1 MVSASRGI
9 TYTLSQV
16 YYGDEKN
23 GIKPNTLF
31 VQEMEKYPEWWAM
44 MQAIEGLVRGVGI
57 HAGGVVIVDEPF
69 TNHNSIMKTPDGE
82 IISQFEL
89 HDLEDLGQI
98 KIDLLAVE
106 GADKIR
112 TTLDLLIK
120 YGYVEKKDT
129 LRETYES
136 VIGVYNL
143 EREAPEMWDMLH
155 KNKIV
160 SLFQMEQESGI
171 RGIALTKPTSVEDL
185 ATLNSVIRLMSSEK
199 GAETPLEKYA
209 RFHNNKRE
217 WYEEMDYYGLNL
229 SEKKLIEK
237 HLDASCGICESQE
250 GMMSLLLEP
259 EIAGWSLGKVDVVRK
274 AVAKKNPKDF
284 ERMQEEFFQ
293 NAKEK
298 KLSEKLTNYVWNV
311 LVKTQQG
318 YSFNLSHTLAY
329 SIIGLQEMN
338 LAYKYPIIFW
348 NTANLIVDSGS
359 AENALDD
366 VEQNSDDEED
376 EDGNE
381 EEENE
386 DEGTKKN
393 KAVNYKKIS
402 IAIGKMKSRGINI
415 RLPDINLSSYTFT
428 PDVETNTIF
437 YGIKGITRIGDKIVQ
452 QIIANRPY
460 ESVKDFLSKVKVNKI
475 QITELIKAGCF
486 DLVENKSRQEI
497 MHSYIDSICEYKKR
511 LTLQNVP
518 SLIKDN
524 LLPEEMAFFKS
535 LFQFNKY
542 IKKNK
547 KDATFY
553 NIDEDSYNFLLLN
566 YPSLKLSLDDEGKM
580 VIPIKEWDKTYKKGM
595 EPLRDFLKDPA
606 NNMLDIVNQNEYE
619 KNSAKY
625 SMRNEPAGEMESVG
639 FYSDKH
645 ELEQFYQYGEI
656 GGIPLSQFHDLPEE
670 PVVVSTFKS
679 KNGVEIPIFQL
690 DHIAGTVIG
699 KDKLKHTITLLC
711 DKDVVNVKVWDAQ
724 FTKYDKQI
732 SIKNP
737 ETGKKKVIEKSWFT
751 RGNKLIIT
759 GIRREDNFIPKIYK
773 KSDVSSPFL
782 LICNDGSI
790 RSERENDWDS

>member
-23 GIKPNTLF
+23 GIKPNTQF

-120 YGYVEKKDT
+120 YGYVEKKST

-185 ATLNSVIRLMSSEK
+185 ATLNSVIRLISSEK

-209 RFHNNKRE
+209 RFHNNKQE
-217 WYEEMDYYGLNL
+217 WYEEMDYYGLSL

-298 KLSEKLTNYVWNV
+298 KLSEKLTNYVWNI

-318 YSFNLSHTLAY
+318 YSFN
-329 SIIGLQEMN
+329 
-338 LAYKYPIIFW
+338 
-348 NTANLIVDSGS
+348 
-359 AENALDD
+359 
-366 VEQNSDDEED
+366 
-376 EDGNE
+376 
-381 EEENE
+381 
-386 DEGTKKN
+386 
-393 KAVNYKKIS
+393 
-402 IAIGKMKSRGINI
+402 
-415 RLPDINLSSYTFT
+415 
-428 PDVETNTIF
+428 
-437 YGIKGITRIGDKIVQ
+437 
-452 QIIANRPY
+452 
-460 ESVKDFLSKVKVNKI
+460 
-475 QITELIKAGCF
+475 
-486 DLVENKSRQEI
+486 
-497 MHSYIDSICEYKKR
+497 
-511 LTLQNVP
+511 
-518 SLIKDN
+518 
-524 LLPEEMAFFKS
+524 
-535 LFQFNKY
+535 
-542 IKKNK
+542 
-547 KDATFY
+547 
-553 NIDEDSYNFLLLN
+553 
-566 YPSLKLSLDDEGKM
+566 
-580 VIPIKEWDKTYKKGM
+580 
-595 EPLRDFLKDPA
+595 
-606 NNMLDIVNQNEYE
+606 
-619 KNSAKY
+619 
-625 SMRNEPAGEMESVG
+625 
-639 FYSDKH
+639 
-645 ELEQFYQYGEI
+645 
-656 GGIPLSQFHDLPEE
+656 
-670 PVVVSTFKS
+670 
-679 KNGVEIPIFQL
+679 
-690 DHIAGTVIG
+690 
-699 KDKLKHTITLLC
+699 
-711 DKDVVNVKVWDAQ
+711 
-724 FTKYDKQI
+724 
-732 SIKNP
+732 
-737 ETGKKKVIEKSWFT
+737 
-751 RGNKLIIT
+751 
-759 GIRREDNFIPKIYK
+759 
-773 KSDVSSPFL
+773 
-782 LICNDGSI
+782 
-790 RSERENDWDS
+790 

>member
-1 MVSASRGI
+1 
-9 TYTLSQV
+9 
-16 YYGDEKN
+16 
-23 GIKPNTLF
+23 
-31 VQEMEKYPEWWAM
+31 
-44 MQAIEGLVRGVGI
+44 
-57 HAGGVVIVDEPF
+57 
-69 TNHNSIMKTPDGE
+69 
-82 IISQFEL
+82 
-89 HDLEDLGQI
+89 
-98 KIDLLAVE
+98 
-106 GADKIR
+106 
-112 TTLDLLIK
+112 
-120 YGYVEKKDT
+120 
-129 LRETYES
+129 
-136 VIGVYNL
+136 
-143 EREAPEMWDMLH
+143 
-155 KNKIV
+155 
-160 SLFQMEQESGI
+160 
-171 RGIALTKPTSVEDL
+171 
-185 ATLNSVIRLMSSEK
+185 
-199 GAETPLEKYA
+199 
-209 RFHNNKRE
+209 
-217 WYEEMDYYGLNL
+217 
-229 SEKKLIEK
+229 
-237 HLDASCGICESQE
+237 
-250 GMMSLLLEP
+250 
-259 EIAGWSLGKVDVVRK
+259 
-274 AVAKKNPKDF
+274 
-284 ERMQEEFFQ
+284 
-293 NAKEK
+293 
-298 KLSEKLTNYVWNV
+298 
-311 LVKTQQG
+311 
-318 YSFNLSHTLAY
+318 
-329 SIIGLQEMN
+329 MN

-366 VEQNSDDEED
+366 AEQNPDED
-376 EDGNE
+376 EDEEEN

-518 SLIKDN
+518 SLIRDN
-524 LLPEEMAFFKS
+524 LLPAEMAFFKS
-535 LFQFNKY
+535 LFLFNKY

-553 NIDEDSYNFLLLN
+553 GVDEDSYNFLLLN
-566 YPSLKLSLDDEGKM
+566 YPSLKLSVNDKGEM
-580 VIPIKEWDKTYKKGM
+580 IIPIKEWDKTYKKGM
-595 EPLRDFLKDPA
+595 EPLRDFLKNPE
-606 NNMLDIVNQNEYE
+606 NNMLDIVNRNEYE
-619 KNSAKY
+619 KNAQKY

-656 GGIPLSQFHDLPEE
+656 GGIPLSQFHELPEE
-670 PVVVSTFKS
+670 PIVVSTFKS

>member
-1 MVSASRGI
+1 MKPQIQNEIGDWLDMMVGLFGDDFYLEMQPSTTEEQIYVNQELIKISQAMGIKYIITTDAHYLNEEQRSIHELYLKADEGEREVASFYNSTFVMSAQKIHEYMDESIGAENVNIGLMNTLEIQAKCSDYTITSPIKLPYLPRKTYEKTPEIEANYKELIGRIPTLKSFWESENLAERDFSIRLLEQYGKKFDDSEEKCKRIEEELKILLDSSRKNNMVWAAYLLQISDYINIYWTEGDSIVLPGRGSGVGFYLNYLLDIIQIDATREKAPLKPWRFLNPERASVLDIDIDVESAKRQKCIAGLQKVYGEQNVVRVCTFNTEGSRAAIQTSARALGIDIDVAKNVSSMVSASRGI

-217 WYEEMDYYGLNL
+217 WYEEMDYYGLSL

-259 EIAGWSLGKVDVVRK
+259 EVTGWSLGKVDIVRK
-274 AVAKKNPKDF
+274 AVAK
-284 ERMQEEFFQ
+284 
-293 NAKEK
+293 
-298 KLSEKLTNYVWNV
+298 
-311 LVKTQQG
+311 
-318 YSFNLSHTLAY
+318 
-329 SIIGLQEMN
+329 
-338 LAYKYPIIFW
+338 FW
-348 NTANLIVDSGS
+348 
-359 AENALDD
+359 
-366 VEQNSDDEED
+366 
-376 EDGNE
+376 
-381 EEENE
+381 
-386 DEGTKKN
+386 
-393 KAVNYKKIS
+393 
-402 IAIGKMKSRGINI
+402 
-415 RLPDINLSSYTFT
+415 
-428 PDVETNTIF
+428 
-437 YGIKGITRIGDKIVQ
+437 
-452 QIIANRPY
+452 
-460 ESVKDFLSKVKVNKI
+460 
-475 QITELIKAGCF
+475 
-486 DLVENKSRQEI
+486 
-497 MHSYIDSICEYKKR
+497 
-511 LTLQNVP
+511 
-518 SLIKDN
+518 
-524 LLPEEMAFFKS
+524 
-535 LFQFNKY
+535 
-542 IKKNK
+542 
-547 KDATFY
+547 
-553 NIDEDSYNFLLLN
+553 
-566 YPSLKLSLDDEGKM
+566 
-580 VIPIKEWDKTYKKGM
+580 PIKE
-595 EPLRDFLKDPA
+595 
-606 NNMLDIVNQNEYE
+606 
-619 KNSAKY
+619 
-625 SMRNEPAGEMESVG
+625 
-639 FYSDKH
+639 
-645 ELEQFYQYGEI
+645 
-656 GGIPLSQFHDLPEE
+656 
-670 PVVVSTFKS
+670 
-679 KNGVEIPIFQL
+679 
-690 DHIAGTVIG
+690 
-699 KDKLKHTITLLC
+699 
-711 DKDVVNVKVWDAQ
+711 
-724 FTKYDKQI
+724 
-732 SIKNP
+732 
-737 ETGKKKVIEKSWFT
+737 
-751 RGNKLIIT
+751 
-759 GIRREDNFIPKIYK
+759 
-773 KSDVSSPFL
+773 
-782 LICNDGSI
+782 
-790 RSERENDWDS
+790 